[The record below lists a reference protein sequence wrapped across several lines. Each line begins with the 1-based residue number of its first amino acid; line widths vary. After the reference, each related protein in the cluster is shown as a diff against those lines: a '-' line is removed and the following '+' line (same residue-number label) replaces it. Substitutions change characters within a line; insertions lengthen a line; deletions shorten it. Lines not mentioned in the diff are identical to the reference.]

1 MADEI
6 VSKLGFDVAQAL
18 DSLKRLDSQLQTSG
32 TALQTHAGQ
41 LGAWNSQA
49 QAALATMKQMATTS
63 ARLGKLATPAVP
75 TPAAAQTRGSNL
87 WLPPGTQE
95 QIDKANQGM
104 NALSR
109 SSASAGQQMSQA
121 GRKGT
126 QALNE
131 ANTSSTRLVM
141 SFQMMGR
148 IVFTQA
154 IVRALSQ
161 VRNLLRDSVGE
172 SIKFQRAISEVL
184 LITMAPL
191 EGSMRETT
199 SSFQTL
205 TEEAAN
211 MARRFNVDLGQAV
224 EGIYQTISN
233 QFVEVSER
241 TQIMEASMKLAKV
254 GVIDLKDSVLLMT
267 GVLNAY
273 GMSSQ
278 NADQV
283 AAQFFRTIQLGRVRG
298 KELAD
303 TLGSVIPIAAQLG
316 VTLEEVTASYVS
328 LTIGGIEAHK
338 ASTGLRQAMLAFLK
352 PSEDMK
358 KILRELGYA
367 NAEQIVQA
375 EGFVGALKTIS
386 NESKNMAS
394 EYAKSI
400 RRIRALTASL
410 ALTRDDAKAYE
421 DAVKAMS
428 QSSAEHLDELWA
440 KFKEMPAEKLTHEI
454 NKLKITL
461 TQELGMA
468 LTQVLGSILQWV
480 GGASQLTAA
489 LQAVTGVVVFLGG
502 ALAVLAMKALLA
514 HASLGPLGI
523 ALMGVSAIIAT
534 SIYRSASEIASI
546 RDAAE
551 ARRRA
556 AEEQIQVIQ
565 RVNQEA
571 RKEADDTRREQDRV
585 WEQGAAAIRR
595 KYFKAI
601 DDLKAKN
608 KELVNDTRETLAS
621 MVKAQERVVAAYRTA
636 AKAAADAVQAS
647 RERQA
652 DAEAAYSDTMF
663 KYSNKNERVYQK
675 AENYMRRAAFMARE
689 ADEAMRSAQ
698 TPEEIASALSIFQR
712 AEAAAQEAEN
722 IAGGTKNTLVQSDA
736 QRRILFIMRQKIEA
750 EKELQ
755 KIQAEEAQRL
765 ADKAASEAE
774 RLSKMK
780 VLMKGILEDLQAF
793 DKAGAKDPKA
803 LQEQQTRLTASVD
816 EFRQLWLGGE
826 QIDVADMMAFDK
838 LQQRVQT
845 ALEGGVTKMQVQSL
859 TALPETFADFR
870 SQIELGVGAVRIM
883 LDTVIPQLPPR
894 LQEMIEGTA
903 AEETM
908 SILSSEL
915 GKTNDVLRQ
924 YAEMS
929 DAASIANK
937 QIAAH
942 QKNAMADLDEWV
954 KNGLRPENFD
964 ISKMTA
970 FTKPVVKDV
979 AEKFIK
985 AADRFTRMPTAA
997 MDESDFVD
1005 LKTAYDNY
1013 IEQIKPP
1020 AAVQETLEQFMLDAA
1035 AAASQANAK
1044 VKLLKGLRG
1053 VEGGVGLEQRATEA
1067 EQLRTLLQDALQKA
1081 QAAQDA
1087 LRTARGAA
1095 QQVQEQAGAARISVA
1110 EVSQISMTG
1119 LTQQTSNAATAMWDL
1134 AAASMS
1140 VRAPAASEFSAHG
1153 GQVGRYLAAG
1163 GPAGTDVVPAWL
1175 SRGEFVMN
1183 AQATSQFASQLVA
1196 MNAGVQPTFRSEG
1209 GSVTTIGDVNVT
1221 VKGGDTGRQTA
1232 RSIAAEL
1239 RRELRRG
1246 TATL

>member
-18 DSLKRLDSQLQTSG
+18 DSLQRLDSQLQTSA

-41 LGAWNSQA
+41 LNTWNSQA
-49 QAALATMKQMATTS
+49 QAALSTMKQLATAS
-63 ARLGKLATPAVP
+63 ARLSKLTTPATP
-75 TPAAAQTRGSNL
+75 TPAAQTTGSNL
-87 WLPPGTQE
+87 GLPPGTQE
-95 QIDKANQGM
+95 QIDKVNQGM
-104 NALSR
+104 AALGR
-109 SSASAGQQMSQA
+109 SSASAGQQMAQA
-121 GRKGT
+121 GQKGT
-126 QALNE
+126 RALNE
-131 ANTSSTRLVM
+131 TGNSSKRLMM

-161 VRNLLRDSVGE
+161 VRNLLRESVGE

-205 TEEAAN
+205 TDEAAN

-241 TQIMEASMKLAKV
+241 TNIMEASMKLAKV

-303 TLGSVIPIAAQLG
+303 TLGSIIPIAAQLG
-316 VTLEEVTASYVS
+316 ITLEEVTASYVS

-358 KILRELGYA
+358 KVLRELGYA

-410 ALTRDDAKAYE
+410 ALTRDDAQAYE
-421 DAVKAMS
+421 DAVKAMA
-428 QSSAEHLDELWA
+428 QSSAEHLDELWE

-454 NKLKITL
+454 NKLKVTL
-461 TQELGMA
+461 TQELGMT

-480 GGASQLTAA
+480 GGANQLVAA
-489 LQAVTGVVVFLGG
+489 LQAVTGVVTFLGA
-502 ALAVLAMKALLA
+502 ALAVLAVKALLA
-514 HASLGPLGI
+514 NAALGPLGL
-523 ALMGVSAIIAT
+523 ALMGVSAIIAVG
-534 SIYRSASEIASI
+534 IYRSASEVASI

-556 AEEQIQVIQ
+556 AEEQIQEIQ
-565 RVNQEA
+565 KVNQEA
-571 RKEADDTRREQDRV
+571 RKEADDTRREQDRI

-595 KYFKAI
+595 TYFKAI

-621 MVKAQERVVAAYRTA
+621 MVKSQERVVAAYRTA
-636 AKAAADAVQAS
+636 AKAAADAIQAS

-652 DAEAAYSDTMF
+652 DAEADYSDTMF
-663 KYSNKNERVYQK
+663 KYANKNEGAYQK
-675 AENYMRRAAFMARE
+675 AENYMRRAAFLARE
-689 ADEAMRSAQ
+689 ASEAMRSAQ
-698 TPEEIASALSIFQR
+698 TPEAIASASALFQR
-712 AEAAAQEAEN
+712 ADAAAQEAEN
-722 IAGGTKNTLVQSDA
+722 IAGGTKNTLLQSDA
-736 QRRILFIMRQKIEA
+736 QRRILFIMRQKIGA

-755 KIQAEEAQRL
+755 KIQAKEAQRL
-765 ADKAASEAE
+765 ADEAAKEAG

-793 DKAGAKDPKA
+793 DKTGAKDPKA
-803 LQEQQTRLTASVD
+803 LQEQQARLSASVD
-816 EFRQLWLGGE
+816 EFRKLWLGGK

-845 ALEGGVTKMQVQSL
+845 ALEGGVTEMQVQRL
-859 TALPETFADFR
+859 TALPATFADFR
-870 SQIELGVGAVRIM
+870 SQIEQGVGAVRVM

-894 LQEMIEGTA
+894 LQEMVEGA
-903 AEETM
+903 GAEETL

-915 GKTNDVLRQ
+915 GKTNAILRQ

-929 DAASIANK
+929 DAVSVANQ
-937 QIAAH
+937 QITAH
-942 QKNAMADLDEWV
+942 QKNAQADLDKWV
-954 KNGLRPENFD
+954 EIGLSPENYD
-964 ISKMTA
+964 ITGMTA
-970 FTKPVVKDV
+970 WSEPVLKDV
-979 AEKFIK
+979 VENFLAAVDRYSLVPATALDVSDFAALK
-985 AADRFTRMPTAA
+985 AA
-997 MDESDFVD
+997 
-1005 LKTAYDNY
+1005 YDDY

-1020 AAVQETLEQFMLDAA
+1020 ADVQAVLEAYIQDAA

-1044 VKLLKGLRG
+1044 AKLLKGLRG
-1053 VEGGVGLEQRATEA
+1053 PEGGVGLEQRATEA
-1067 EQLRTLLQDALQKA
+1067 SELRTLLQEALQKA
-1081 QAAQDA
+1081 QDAQGA
-1087 LRTARGAA
+1087 LQQARGAA
-1095 QQVQEQAGAARISVA
+1095 QQVQEQAGIARTSVA
-1110 EVSQISMTG
+1110 AVSQISMSS
-1119 LTQQTSNAATAMWDL
+1119 LTTQTSAAASAMWDL

-1140 VRAPAASEFSAHG
+1140 VQTPAAPELSAHG
-1153 GQVGRYLAAG
+1153 GRVGRYLAAG
-1163 GPAGTDVVPAWL
+1163 GPVGTDVVPAWL
-1175 SRGEFVMN
+1175 ARGEYVMN
-1183 AQATSQFASQLVA
+1183 AQATSRFASQLVA
-1196 MNAGVQPTFRSEG
+1196 MNANVQPTYRSVG
-1209 GSVTTIGDVNVT
+1209 GSVTNIGDINVT

-1232 RSIAAEL
+1232 RSIAVQL

-1246 TATL
+1246 TTTL